1 MNDLRTKLAQEWAKK
16 HDIQLNLFPEQ
27 LLKEEKTTEREK
39 RLTDKE
45 FAEMCK
51 KAEVEP
57 GSLAKTIFTESI
69 ESPLKKNID

>member
-16 HDIQLNLFPEQ
+16 HDIQLTLFPEQ
-27 LLKEEKTTEREK
+27 LLKEEKTTERGN

-45 FAEMCK
+45 FKEICK
-51 KAEVEP
+51 KARVEP

-69 ESPLKKNID
+69 KSS

>member
-16 HDIQLNLFPEQ
+16 HNIQLSLFPEQ

-45 FAEMCK
+45 FKEMCK
-51 KAEVEP
+51 KARVDQK
-57 GSLAKTIFTESI
+57 SLADTVFTRS
-69 ESPLKKNID
+69 LKSS

>member
-16 HDIQLNLFPEQ
+16 HDIQLSLFPEQ

-51 KAEVEP
+51 KAKVEP
-57 GSLAKTIFTESI
+57 GSLAKTIFTRSI
-69 ESPLKKNID
+69 ESS

>member
-27 LLKEEKTTEREK
+27 LLEEEKTTEKEK

-51 KAEVEP
+51 TARVDRK
-57 GSLAKTIFTESI
+57 SLAKTVFTES
-69 ESPLKKNID
+69 LKSS

>member
-16 HDIQLNLFPEQ
+16 HNIQLSLFSEQ

-45 FAEMCK
+45 FKEMCK
-51 KAEVEP
+51 KARVDQK
-57 GSLAKTIFTESI
+57 SLADTVFTRS
-69 ESPLKKNID
+69 LKSS